1 MSLDIT
7 NGCDQWFN
15 AYPIS
20 QRARG
25 MGAISQTRFEVSA
38 GVVANVDIAA
48 YPEIDASTE
57 ARRNELQLAKSRQE
71 A

>member
-1 MSLDIT
+1 
-7 NGCDQWFN
+7 
-15 AYPIS
+15 
-20 QRARG
+20 
-25 MGAISQTRFEVSA
+25 MGAISQTRFGVSA